1 MPAFHNACSALTL
14 LCNAHALRFNRLVS
28 IPGRRGRLL
37 AHAAG
42 KIDYSVL
49 VANARQEHAGPREL
63 GVNNLES
70 HRSTASSFGNLAQPN
85 SWLSE
90 HSSVGFKIHRP
101 SPTDY
106 GIHTTLLSPEIGRFY
121 DKIRDLTT
129 VGLCKNDTAAASKL
143 CVAMCNT
150 YEDGELRSAAARDIL
165 CEYFDLPKN
174 SLNHVSHSLM
184 KKLNDGTTGCKLTAT
199 RNDGGLEVCLSSLSC
214 NSGAVAMPLS
224 LMCKAEAGFSQGSP
238 FEQNFG
244 FYLDSLLKNNDC
256 LANTRCPALLVSIVG
271 PLIGIQSAAFASE
284 PVLDPAVPLTP
295 LLVTPHDPEA
305 QLSIAR
311 FLRAMKNCVEE
322 LTQYYMSVKL
332 AVDPEQLAYPYVN
345 YFDVTH
351 NNAAVK
357 VYFRY
362 TRPLQAT
369 KLVYCVVVDR
379 LEGIS
384 DTELKDFP
392 YFVGGGFV
400 VKFSRTYS
408 TDAHEAAYLHNKGA
422 PKLLAMRDL
431 PGGWKLIAMEQLK
444 GESMNDNNKRVV
456 KEALESLANHL
467 HQCGYVHGD
476 LRSENI
482 QVIPGAGV
490 NGTPRVALL
499 DFGWACPAGETF
511 YPPFMSGNIMW
522 SSGAED
528 FAPITFDHDRDQ
540 IEQIYGRKL
549 FYVR

>member
-1 MPAFHNACSALTL
+1 MHAF
-14 LCNAHALRFNRLVS
+14 RFNGLVS
-28 IPGRRGRLL
+28 IPTRRVKLFER
-37 AHAAG
+37 AAG
-42 KIDYSVL
+42 KIDSSVL
-49 VANARQEHAGPREL
+49 VPNARQEHAGPREL

-70 HRSTASSFGNLAQPN
+70 HISTSSSFGNLAQPN

-106 GIHTTLLSPEIGRFY
+106 GIHTTLLSQEIGRFY
-121 DKIRDLTT
+121 DNIRDFTT
-129 VGLCKNDTAAASKL
+129 DGLCKNDTVAASKL
-143 CVAMCNT
+143 CAAMCYT
-150 YEDGELRSAAARDIL
+150 YENDELRSAAARDIL
-165 CEYFDLPKN
+165 CEYLDLPVN
-174 SLNHVSHSLM
+174 SLKPVSYSYSLM

-224 LMCKAEAGFSQGSP
+224 LMCKAEVGFSQGSP

-256 LANTRCPALLVSIVG
+256 LANTRCPALLVSLVG
-271 PLIGIQSAAFASE
+271 PYIGIQTAAFASE

-311 FLRAMKNCVEE
+311 FLCAMKNCVQE
-322 LTQYYMSVKL
+322 LTQYYSNVTPAL
-332 AVDPEQLAYPYVN
+332 DTEQLAYPYVN
-345 YFDVTH
+345 YFNVTY
-351 NNAAVK
+351 NNATVK

-362 TRPLQAT
+362 TRPLQAK
-369 KLVYCVVVDR
+369 KLVYSVVVDR
-379 LEGIS
+379 FEGIS
-384 DTELKDFP
+384 NPDLKDFP

-400 VKFSRTYS
+400 VKFSRTYCV
-408 TDAHEAAYLHNKGA
+408 DAHEAAYAHNKGA
-422 PKLLAMRDL
+422 PKILAVHDI
-431 PGGWKLIAMEQLK
+431 PGGWKLIAMERLK
-444 GESMNDNNKRVV
+444 GETLNGNNKLEV
-456 KEALESLANHL
+456 KEALVSLVNHL
-467 HQCGYVHGD
+467 HQCGYMHGD

-499 DFGWACPAGETF
+499 DFGWAGPVGETF
-511 YPPFMSGNIMW
+511 YPPFMSSNIVW
-522 SSGAED
+522 PPGAED
-528 FAPITFDHDRDQ
+528 FAPITVDHDRDQ
-540 IEQIYGRKL
+540 IESIYGSE
-549 FYVR
+549 